1 MEGHRVIKL
10 SLKEA
15 QDIDAEW
22 RELNKNYSKKDDA
35 YFVKA
40 GEILEKELKMYKS
53 KLASLSDEEKKDL
66 TADLLTHQQK
76 TDLDEIRK
84 YISEKNTVSPIDQ
97 KFNDLLSSISQ
108 QRSKLGGRK
117 SNKRSRSRSQN
128 KRYSRRRSNV
138 GKRRQ
143 YSSRRK

>member
-1 MEGHRVIKL
+1 MSGIIKL
-10 SLKEA
+10 SLGEA
-15 QDIDAEW
+15 QAINAEW
-22 RELNKNYSKKDDA
+22 RELNKNSERDAA
-35 YFVKA
+35 YFTKA
-40 GEILEKELKMYKS
+40 GEILEKELNMYKS
-53 KLASLSDEEKKDL
+53 KLTTLSDKEKEKL
-66 TADLLTHQQK
+66 TADMLTTQQQ
-76 TDLDEIRK
+76 TLLDEIRE
-84 YISEKNTVSPIDQ
+84 IIENKNPVSPIDQ

-108 QRSKLGGRK
+108 QTSKLGGRK